1 MLHEYSQVVLVV
13 KNPPA
18 NAGDIREVSSIPG
31 SGRSLGEG
39 YGNPLQY
46 PCLESPMD
54 RGVWQAIVQ
63 RVTESQTLLKR
74 LGMST
79 HISTEVDQ

>member
-18 NAGDIREVSSIPG
+18 NAGDIGEAGWIPG
-31 SGRSLGEG
+31 SGRSFGEE
-39 YGNPLQY
+39 YGNPLQCS
-46 PCLESPMD
+46 CLESPMD
-54 RGVWQAIVQ
+54 RGVWEAIVQ
-63 RVTESQTLLKR
+63 RKR